1 MISRLRRLLFP
12 ELEVHVT
19 ARQVDGPPWPEET
32 RITTDLRD
40 VRFEPETLNVELE
53 GVTAERVDFSG
64 LRFHS
69 FLTER
74 CRFIDCDF
82 SDVHVEWLPFGDG
95 GSLFRECSFRG
106 ASIGDFG
113 HVRLERCDFTDADLK
128 GWFTWDADLV
138 ECRFG
143 GRLSGVVFNGRD
155 LESSRQ
161 NKFVGNDFRDADLDD
176 VAFRLGIDL
185 DAQLLP
191 EGSEYIRI
199 RNLPFA
205 AKQARDQV
213 RRWPK
218 PDREAAVQ
226 MLDVLGRVYE
236 GEPDVFTKRA
246 FLLEMSDS
254 AEVGERVLGLL
265 G

>member
-1 MISRLRRLLFP
+1 MISRLRRFLFP
-12 ELEVHVT
+12 EPEVHVT
-19 ARQVDGPPWPEET
+19 AREVEGPPWPRET
-32 RITTDLRD
+32 KMTADLRD

-53 GVTAERVDFSG
+53 GITAERVDFSG

-74 CRFIDCDF
+74 CSFVECDF
-82 SDVHVEWLPFGDG
+82 SDVHAQWLPFGDG
-95 GSLFRECSFRG
+95 GSLFRDCSFRG

-113 HVRLERCDFTDADLK
+113 DVRLERCDFTDTNLE
-128 GWFTWDADLV
+128 GWFTWEADLV
-138 ECRFG
+138 ECRFA
-143 GRLSGVVFNGRD
+143 GRLSDVVFNGRN
-155 LESSRQ
+155 LEDSRP
-161 NKFVGNDFRDADLDD
+161 NEFVGNDFRDADLDG

-191 EGSEYIRI
+191 EGPQYLRI
-199 RNLPFA
+199 RDLPSRVR
-205 AKQARDQV
+205 QARDQV
-213 RRWPK
+213 RRWSK
-218 PDREAAVQ
+218 PDRETALQ
-226 MLDVLGRVYE
+226 VLQVIEKVYV

-254 AEVGERVLGLL
+254 REVGERVLDLL

>member
-12 ELEVHVT
+12 EPELQVT
-19 ARQVDGPPWPEET
+19 ARQVEGPAWPAES
-32 RITTDLRD
+32 RITADLRD

-53 GVTAERVDFSG
+53 GITAERVDFSG

-74 CRFIDCDF
+74 CSFIDCDF

-95 GSLFRECSFRG
+95 GSLFRDCNFRG

-113 HVRLERCDFTDADLK
+113 DVRLERCDFTNADLK
-128 GWFTWDADLV
+128 GWFSWDADIV
-138 ECRFG
+138 ECRFA
-143 GRLSGVVFNGRD
+143 GRLRGVVFNGRD

-161 NKFVGNDFRDADLDD
+161 NEFVRNDFRDADLDD

-191 EGSEYIRI
+191 EGPEYIRI
-199 RNLPFA
+199 RNLPPA
-205 AKQARDQV
+205 VKQARDEIRQ
-213 RRWPK
+213 WPK
-218 PDREAAVQ
+218 LDREAAGQ
-226 MLDVLGRVYE
+226 MLDVLERVYE

-246 FLLEMSDS
+246 FLLEISDLD
-254 AEVGERVLGLL
+254 EVGERVLELL